1 MEVIVRMTKVNPWTG
16 LIKWS
21 NCFDYIGSYWT
32 RSGSRYTGLSKEDQ
46 KELEQALGMSEG
58 ALHAD
63 APYWDTFAIKVG
75 KKDLII
81 NTDRP
86 EGKLQYLFLKKHKRV
101 ADGLNRVTPSTDYVM
116 INKEAEAE
124 VANKANKIKRDAYR
138 AMDKMT
144 LEEMRKCL
152 RLFGVKS
159 DTLSNEM
166 IEAKLAEH
174 IEKDPSKFIRIWV
187 ENPNKEITFIIEEAL
202 AKNILRKNRAA
213 YYFGTDLIGN
223 GIDDVIAY
231 LKDKKNQEIL
241 LVIKSEIEA
250 KK

>member
-1 MEVIVRMTKVNPWTG
+1 MEVIVKMTKVNPWTG

-21 NCFDYIGSYWT
+21 NCFDYLSSYWT
-32 RSGSRYTGLSKEDQ
+32 RSGSRYTGLTKEDQ
-46 KELEQALGMSEG
+46 KELEESLGMQEG
-58 ALHAD
+58 VLNPD
-63 APYWDTFAIKVG
+63 STYWDTFAIKIG

-81 NTDRP
+81 NTDTP
-86 EGKLQYLFLKKHKRV
+86 TGKLQYLFLKKHKRV
-101 ADGLNRVTPSTDYVM
+101 ADGFNKVTPSTDYVM

-124 VANKANKIKRDAYR
+124 VTNKANKIKRDAYR

-152 RLFGVKS
+152 RLFGIKS

-166 IEAKLAEH
+166 VEAKLSEN
-174 IEKDPSKFIRIWV
+174 IEKDPSKFIRTWV

-202 AKNILRKNRAA
+202 SKNILRKNRAA

-223 GIDDVIAY
+223 GIEDVIAY
-231 LKDKKNQEIL
+231 LKDKKNQDIYL
-241 LVIKSEIEA
+241 SIKSELQS
-250 KK
+250 K

>member
-1 MEVIVRMTKVNPWTG
+1 MEVIVRMTKVNPWSG
-16 LIKWS
+16 LIKWA
-21 NCFDYIGSYWT
+21 NCFDYISSYWT
-32 RSGSRYTGLSKEDQ
+32 RSGSRYTGLTKEEASELE
-46 KELEQALGMSEG
+46 KELGMTEG
-58 ALHAD
+58 TLHPD
-63 APYWDTFAIKVG
+63 STYWDTFAIKVG

-101 ADGLNRVTPSTDYVM
+101 ADGLNKVSPSTDYVI

-166 IEAKLAEH
+166 IEAKLAEY
-174 IEKDPSKFIRIWV
+174 IEKDPSQFIRIWV
-187 ENPNKEITFIIEEAL
+187 ENPNKEINFIIEAAL
-202 AKNILRKNRAA
+202 AKNILRKNRAS

-223 GIDDVIAY
+223 GIEDVIAY
-231 LKDKKNQEIL
+231 LKDKKNQDIYL
-241 LVIKSEIEA
+241 SIKAELES
-250 KK
+250 K

>member
-21 NCFDYIGSYWT
+21 NCFDYLGSYWT
-32 RSGSRYTGLSKEDQ
+32 RSGSRYTGLSKEEATELE
-46 KELEQALGMSEG
+46 KELGLSEG
-58 ALHAD
+58 MLNPD
-63 APYWDTFAIKVG
+63 STYWDTFAVKIG

-81 NTDRP
+81 DTDRP

-101 ADGLNRVTPSTDYVM
+101 ADGINKITPSTDYVM

-152 RLFGVKS
+152 RLFGMKS

-166 IEAKLAEH
+166 VEAKLSEN
-174 IEKDPSKFIRIWV
+174 IEKDPAKFIRVWV
-187 ENPNKEITFIIEEAL
+187 ENPNKEINFIIEEAL
-202 AKNILRKNRAA
+202 SKNIIRKNRAT
-213 YYFGTDLIGN
+213 YYFGTDVIGN

-231 LKDKKNQEIL
+231 LNDKKNQEIKL
-241 LVIKSEIEA
+241 AIMSEIKS
-250 KK
+250 K

>member
-1 MEVIVRMTKVNPWTG
+1 MEVILKMTKVNPWTG

-21 NCFDYIGSYWT
+21 NCYDYIASYWT

-46 KELEQALGMSEG
+46 AELEQALGMAEG
-58 ALHAD
+58 SLHPD
-63 APYWDTFAIKVG
+63 ASYWDTFAIKIG

-101 ADGLNRVTPSTDYVM
+101 ADGLNKVSPSTDYVL

-124 VANKANKIKRDAYR
+124 VANKANKVKRDAYR

-187 ENPNKEITFIIEEAL
+187 ENPNKEINFIIEAAL
-202 AKNILRKNRAA
+202 SKNILRKNRAT
-213 YYFGTDLIGN
+213 YYFGTDVIGN
-223 GIDDVIAY
+223 GIEDVIAY
-231 LKDKKNQEIL
+231 LKDKKNQEVFL
-241 LVIKSEIEA
+241 AIKSEIES
-250 KK
+250 K

>member
-21 NCFDYIGSYWT
+21 NCFDYLGSYWT
-32 RSGSRYTGLSKEDQ
+32 RSGSRYTGLTKEEATELE
-46 KELEQALGMSEG
+46 KELGLGEG
-58 ALHAD
+58 MLNPD
-63 APYWDTFAIKVG
+63 STYWDTFAVKIG

-101 ADGLNRVTPSTDYVM
+101 ADGLNKVTPSTDYVL

-124 VANKANKIKRDAYR
+124 VANKANKVKREAYR
-138 AMDKMT
+138 SMDKMT

-159 DTLSNEM
+159 DSLSNEM
-166 IEAKLAEH
+166 VEAKLSEF
-174 IEKDPSKFIRIWV
+174 IEKDPAQFIRLWV
-187 ENPNKEITFIIEEAL
+187 ENPNKEMNFIIEEAL

-223 GIDDVIAY
+223 GIEDVIAY
-231 LKDKKNQEIL
+231 LKNKSNQEIL
-241 LVIKSEIEA
+241 LAIKSEIES
-250 KK
+250 K

>member
-21 NCFDYIGSYWT
+21 GCFDYIGSYWT
-32 RSGSRYTGLSKEDQ
+32 RSGSRYTGLTKEDQ
-46 KELEQALGMSEG
+46 KELEEALGMQEG
-58 ALHAD
+58 TLGPD
-63 APYWDTFAIKVG
+63 ASYWDTFAIKIG

-86 EGKLQYLFLKKHKRV
+86 EGKLQYLFLKNHKRV
-101 ADGLNRVTPSTDYVM
+101 ADGYSKVRPSTDYVL

-124 VANKANKIKRDAYR
+124 VANKANKVKRDAYR

-166 IEAKLAEH
+166 IEAKLSEK
-174 IEKDPSKFIRIWV
+174 IEKDPAQFIRLWV
-187 ENPNKEITFIIEEAL
+187 ENPNKEMNFIIEEAL

-223 GIDDVIAY
+223 GLEDVIAY
-231 LKDKKNQEIL
+231 LKNKANQDVL
-241 LVIKSEIEA
+241 LSIKSEIES
-250 KK
+250 K

>member
-46 KELEQALGMSEG
+46 KELEEALGMAEG
-58 ALHAD
+58 SLGPD
-63 APYWDTFAIKVG
+63 APYWDTFAIKLG
-75 KKDLII
+75 KKDMII
-81 NTDRP
+81 DTDRP

-101 ADGLNRVTPSTDYVM
+101 ADGLNRVTPSTDYVI

-124 VANKANKIKRDAYR
+124 VANKANKVKREAYR

-152 RLFGVKS
+152 RLFGIKS

-166 IEAKLAEH
+166 VEAKLAES
-174 IEKDPSKFIRIWV
+174 IEKDPAKFIRIWV
-187 ENPNKEITFIIEEAL
+187 ENPNKEINFIIEEAL
-202 AKNILRKNRAA
+202 AKNIIRKNRAT
-213 YYFGTDLIGN
+213 YYFGTDVIGN
-223 GIDDVIAY
+223 GLEDVIAY
-231 LKDKKNQEIL
+231 LNDKKNQDIKLSIMSE
-241 LVIKSEIEA
+241 IKS
-250 KK
+250 K

>member
-1 MEVIVRMTKVNPWTG
+1 MEVILRMTKVNPWTG
-16 LIKWS
+16 LIKWQ

-46 KELEQALGMSEG
+46 VELEKELGMQEGSLGP
-58 ALHAD
+58 D
-63 APYWDTFAIKVG
+63 APYWDTFAIKLG

-81 NTDRP
+81 NTSRP

-101 ADGLNRVTPSTDYVM
+101 ADGLNKVTPSTDYVL

-152 RLFGVKS
+152 RLFGIKS
-159 DTLSNEM
+159 DSLSNELT
-166 IEAKLAEH
+166 EAKLAEN

-202 AKNILRKNRAA
+202 SKNILRKNRAA

-231 LKDKKNQEIL
+231 LKDKKNQDIYL
-241 LVIKSEIEA
+241 SIKSELES
-250 KK
+250 K

>member
-1 MEVIVRMTKVNPWTG
+1 
-16 LIKWS
+16 
-21 NCFDYIGSYWT
+21 
-32 RSGSRYTGLSKEDQ
+32 
-46 KELEQALGMSEG
+46 
-58 ALHAD
+58 
-63 APYWDTFAIKVG
+63 
-75 KKDLII
+75 
-81 NTDRP
+81 
-86 EGKLQYLFLKKHKRV
+86 
-101 ADGLNRVTPSTDYVM
+101 
-116 INKEAEAE
+116 
-124 VANKANKIKRDAYR
+124 
-138 AMDKMT
+138 MT

-159 DTLSNEM
+159 DSLSNEM
-166 IEAKLAEH
+166 VEAKLAEH
-174 IEKDPSKFIRIWV
+174 IEKDPAKFIRTWV

-223 GIDDVIAY
+223 GIEDVIAY